1 MGNREFDDVLIVFKT
16 DAGFPVCIPLCITAE
31 RVELQTIQVDV
42 NLDGLQFDALGG
54 DAQWN
59 ADWKACVSLE
69 DNQYVVE
76 FAIPHAALGADSPKP
91 GEKWALNILRGRGTR
106 EPKWE
111 RYAQWVMTYAD
122 FNSSTHLG
130 TLQF

>member
-1 MGNREFDDVLIVFKT
+1 MRS
-16 DAGFPVCIPLCITAE
+16 
-31 RVELQTIQVDV
+31 
-42 NLDGLQFDALGG
+42 GLQFDALEG
-54 DAQWN
+54 DAEWN

-76 FAIPHAALGADSPKP
+76 FAIPHAALGTDAPQP
-91 GEKWALNILRGRGTR
+91 GEKWALNILRGRSTR

-122 FNSSTHLG
+122 FKSSTHLG